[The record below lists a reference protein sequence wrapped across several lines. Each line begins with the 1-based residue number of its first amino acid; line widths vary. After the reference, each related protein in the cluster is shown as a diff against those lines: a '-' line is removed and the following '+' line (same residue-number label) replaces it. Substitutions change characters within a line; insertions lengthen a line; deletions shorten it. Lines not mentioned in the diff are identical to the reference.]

1 MTSDEGV
8 LLFEIVEPHIALLT
22 LNRPEARNA
31 INGVLAGAIAD
42 AVERVEAD
50 PDIWVAI
57 LTGAGPGA
65 FCAGIDLKE
74 AALGRTADLETDRG
88 GLAGFVRTPR
98 TKIWIAAAQSHA
110 LAGGL
115 ELLLACDLAIAA
127 DSATFGLPEVRWG
140 LIAGGGGV
148 VRLPRAVPKRIAFQM
163 IASAQ
168 PVAAADAGRYGLVNA
183 VVPAGEVV
191 PAALRLA
198 RQICANSPV
207 AVRESMAVA
216 RRSADGDESELW
228 SLVRAA
234 TEVLRSSTDMSEGPR
249 AFAEKRAPEWTGLG
263 GADEHG

>member
-1 MTSDEGV
+1 MTSDDGV
-8 LLFEIVEPHIALLT
+8 LLIERVESHIVVLT

-31 INGVLAGAIAD
+31 INGELARAMAA
-42 AVERVEAD
+42 AVGQVEAD
-50 PDIWVAI
+50 PAIRVAI

-74 AALGRTADLETDRG
+74 AALGRTADFETDEG
-88 GLAGFVRTPR
+88 GLAGFVRAPR

-127 DSATFGLPEVRWG
+127 ESATFGLPEVRWG

-148 VRLPRAVPKRIAFQM
+148 IRLPRAVPKRIAFQM

-168 PVAAADAGRYGLVNA
+168 PVTAADAGRFGLVNA
-183 VVPAGEVV
+183 VVSASEVV

-216 RRSADGDESELW
+216 RRSADGDERELW

-234 TEVLRSSTDMSEGPR
+234 TEVLRSSTDLAEGPR
-249 AFAEKRAPEWTGLG
+249 AFAEKRSPLWAEP
-263 GADEHG
+263 

>member
-1 MTSDEGV
+1 MSGSEGV
-8 LLFEIVEPHIALLT
+8 LLFEMAEPHIALLT

-31 INGVLAGAIAD
+31 INGALARAIAA
-42 AVERVEAD
+42 AVGQVEAD
-50 PDIWVAI
+50 PGIRVAI
-57 LTGAGPGA
+57 LTGAGRGA

-74 AALGRTADLETDRG
+74 AALGRTADFETDTG
-88 GLAGFVRTPR
+88 GLAGFVRAPR

-127 DSATFGLPEVRWG
+127 ESATFGLPEVRWG

-148 VRLPRAVPKRIAFQM
+148 IRLPRAVPKRIAFQM

-168 PVAAADAGRYGLVNA
+168 PIQAADAGRHGLVNA
-183 VVPAGEVV
+183 VVPADEVV

-198 RQICANSPV
+198 RQICANSPD

-216 RRSADGDESELW
+216 RRSADGDESDLW
-228 SLVRAA
+228 SLLTAA
-234 TEVLRSSTDMSEGPR
+234 TEVLRSATDLTEGPR
-249 AFAEKRAPEWTGLG
+249 AFAEKRAPSWT
-263 GADEHG
+263 EP